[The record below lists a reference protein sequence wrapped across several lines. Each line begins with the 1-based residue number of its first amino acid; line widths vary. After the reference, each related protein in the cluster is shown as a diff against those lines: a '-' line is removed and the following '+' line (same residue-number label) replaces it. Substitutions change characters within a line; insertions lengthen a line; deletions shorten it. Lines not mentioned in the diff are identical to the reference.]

1 MARKAWAEKSLT
13 AVRPLPMPLTE
24 AALTKAYTQLTPGA
38 EKSIRR
44 VIEWWR
50 THKLLAHEVLATVQ
64 SFAGSSAT
72 LRKIFATATPVSE
85 GPRHGRIA
93 MPSTKGVVA
102 SEEQMRLLL
111 KQLSGRTDSF
121 ADSGYVVIDACQDS
135 SAVCS
140 PSAARLCRGQP
151 RPPAQTSSCPISSS
165 AFSGADPTPVTEL
178 PCPALPRRHTPA
190 DIVVKPG
197 ASQRQLTTAPDA
209 NYFKTLGK
217 CLRQQR
223 DSNKMTPD
231 GPVDFDF
238 AIAANIERLNKR
250 RSGSCDYNPWFYD
263 MADNTSI
270 TDELGHD
277 MQIRRASS
285 LPVDAGWGYYTS
297 GMIGPLGDVMAARI
311 ERKFAEIE
319 RRFTSFETEPYSEQP
334 APTTVLSAFNAPVDT
349 ELTTMSPPSSLP
361 VTLPSTQAC
370 EISAECMLSR
380 GRRMHAD
387 RVNALIRL
395 SRPKPESS
403 LTVT

>member
-1 MARKAWAEKSLT
+1 MARKAWAEKNMT

-165 AFSGADPTPVTEL
+165 AFSGADPTPVRT
-178 PCPALPRRHTPA
+178 R
-190 DIVVKPG
+190 
-197 ASQRQLTTAPDA
+197 
-209 NYFKTLGK
+209 
-217 CLRQQR
+217 
-223 DSNKMTPD
+223 
-231 GPVDFDF
+231 
-238 AIAANIERLNKR
+238 
-250 RSGSCDYNPWFYD
+250 
-263 MADNTSI
+263 
-270 TDELGHD
+270 
-277 MQIRRASS
+277 
-285 LPVDAGWGYYTS
+285 
-297 GMIGPLGDVMAARI
+297 
-311 ERKFAEIE
+311 
-319 RRFTSFETEPYSEQP
+319 
-334 APTTVLSAFNAPVDT
+334 
-349 ELTTMSPPSSLP
+349 
-361 VTLPSTQAC
+361 
-370 EISAECMLSR
+370 
-380 GRRMHAD
+380 
-387 RVNALIRL
+387 
-395 SRPKPESS
+395 
-403 LTVT
+403 